1 MFILSLILLTA
12 LKSVIVAVLNIR
24 VLLFLLKAVIC
35 KEDLQMYYTLALVLL
50 LWQTMTPFLTRELI
64 LQLSIY
70 YKTRDWI
77 SMTN

>member
-1 MFILSLILLTA
+1 
-12 LKSVIVAVLNIR
+12 
-24 VLLFLLKAVIC
+24 
-35 KEDLQMYYTLALVLL
+35 MYYTLTLFLL
-50 LWQTMTPFLTRELI
+50 LWKTMAPFLTRELI